1 MRVAIIGQGYVGL
14 TIAVGAAGAGHS
26 VTGFDVNEGLVAA
39 LNAGTSHIEGVS
51 DKELASIIASGAYK
65 ASTAPAVIDGCDV
78 IVIAVP
84 TPLDAARN
92 PDLSY
97 VHAAADLIAKNVKSP
112 ALIINE
118 STSYP
123 GTLRKEIAARI
134 NGVEHLYASSPE
146 RVDPGNTQWG
156 TKNTPRLIGGL
167 TSAAVAKARD
177 FYSTFCDTIIEVS
190 SPEVAEAAKIFEN
203 TFRQVNIALV
213 NEFAQIADALGISGR
228 EVIDA
233 AATKPY
239 GFMEFNPGPGVGGHC
254 IPVDPS
260 YLAHVANQVGVPA
273 TFIKRANEVNLAMP
287 AYVVKRVVA
296 GSGGSIKGKTVVVV
310 GVSYKSNVADTR
322 ETPAAAVID
331 LLREQGAT
339 VTWHDD
345 LVGSWR
351 GESSA
356 AIDGADIAVLVTR
369 HDGLDLAALK
379 SCGYVFDCTGTI
391 AGADGI

>member
-26 VTGFDVNEGLVAA
+26 VVGFDVNKQLVSA
-39 LNAGTSHIEGVS
+39 LNAGTSHIEGIS
-51 DKELASIIASGAYK
+51 DSSLSALIGSGVYK
-65 ASTAPAVIDGCDV
+65 ASTDASVIDGCDV

-84 TPLDAARN
+84 TPLDEARN

-97 VHAAADLIAKNVKSP
+97 VHAAADLIARHAQSA
-112 ALIINE
+112 ALVINE

-123 GTLRKEIAARI
+123 GTLRKEIAVRI
-134 NGVEHLYASSPE
+134 TGAPHLYASSPE

-167 TSAAVAKARD
+167 TPQAVAKAKE
-177 FYSTFCDTIIEVS
+177 FYATFCDTIIEVS

-228 EVIDA
+228 EALDA

-296 GSGGSIKGKTVVVV
+296 GSGGSIVGKEVVVV

-322 ETPAAAVID
+322 ETPAAGVID
-331 LLREQGAT
+331 LLRAQGAT

-356 AIDGADIAVLVTR
+356 PIKGADIGVLVTK

-379 SCGYVFDCTGTI
+379 GCGYVFDCTGTI
-391 AGADGI
+391 TGADGI

>member
-1 MRVAIIGQGYVGL
+1 MRIAIIGQGYVGL
-14 TIAVGAAGAGHS
+14 TIAVGAAGADHK
-26 VTGFDVNEGLVAA
+26 VVGFDVNSGLVED
-39 LNAGTSHIEGVS
+39 LNSGKSHIEGIS
-51 DKELASIIASGAYK
+51 DPQLAGFISSGLFTASVDPSVLEG
-65 ASTAPAVIDGCDV
+65 SDV

-84 TPLDAARN
+84 TPLDSDRN
-92 PDLSY
+92 PDLSF
-97 VHAAADLIAKNVKSP
+97 VHAAADLINQQVKTP
-112 ALIINE
+112 ALVVNE

-134 NGVEHLYASSPE
+134 TGVDHLFASSPE
-146 RVDPGNTQWG
+146 RVDPGNTQWR

-167 TSAAVAKARD
+167 TRASVAKARE
-177 FYSTFCDTIIEVS
+177 FYGSFCDSIIEVS

-213 NEFAQIADALGISGR
+213 NEFAQISDALGISSR
-228 EVIDA
+228 EVIEA

-239 GFMEFNPGPGVGGHC
+239 GFMPFNPGPGVGGHC

-260 YLAHVANQVGVPA
+260 YLAHVANEAGVPA

-287 AYVVKRVVA
+287 AYVVKRVVTGA
-296 GSGGSIKGKTVVVV
+296 GVSIAGKSLVVV
-310 GVSYKSNVADTR
+310 GVSYKANVADTR

-339 VTWHDD
+339 VVWHDD
-345 LVGSWR
+345 LVGNWR

-356 AIDGADIAVLVTR
+356 PLSPHDIAVVVTK
-369 HDGLDLAALK
+369 HDGVSDSAINA
-379 SCGYVFDCTGTI
+379 SGYVFDCTGTI
-391 AGADGI
+391 AGVEGI

>member
-14 TIAVGAAGAGHS
+14 TIAVDAAASGHH
-26 VTGFDVNEGLVAA
+26 VAGFDVNPVLISQ
-39 LNAGTSHIEGVS
+39 LNSGISHIEGIS
-51 DKELASIIASGAYK
+51 NTALAGVIASGAYK
-65 ASTAPAVIDGCDV
+65 ASTDPAVFDGCDV

-84 TPLDAARN
+84 TPLDEARN

-97 VHAAADLIAKNVKSP
+97 VHAAADLIAQHAKSP
-112 ALIINE
+112 ALIVNE

-134 NGVEHLYASSPE
+134 TGIEHLYASSPE

-156 TKNTPRLIGGL
+156 TKNTPRLIGGM
-167 TSAAVAKARD
+167 TPAAVAKAKE
-177 FYSTFCDTIIEVS
+177 FYGTFCDSIIEVS

-239 GFMEFNPGPGVGGHC
+239 GFMQFNPGPGVGGHC

-296 GSGGSIKGKTVVVV
+296 SSGGSIAGKSIVVV

-322 ETPAAAVID
+322 ETPAADVID
-331 LLREQGAT
+331 LLRAQGAT

-345 LVGSWR
+345 LVGQWR
-351 GESSA
+351 GEKSSPLR
-356 AIDGADIAVLVTR
+356 GDIAVLITK
-369 HDGLDLAALK
+369 HDAVDLKALAA
-379 SCGYVFDCTGTI
+379 CGYVFDCTGTI

>member
-14 TIAVGAAGAGHS
+14 TIAVGAAGAGHN
-26 VTGFDVNEGLVAA
+26 VVGFEVNEGLAAA
-39 LNAGTSHIEGVS
+39 LNSGVSHIEGIS
-51 DKELASIIASGAYK
+51 DNTLAFFVAKGIYS
-65 ASTAPAVIDGCDV
+65 ASTDAAVLNGADV

-84 TPLDAARN
+84 TPLDDKRN
-92 PDLSY
+92 PDLSF
-97 VHAAADLIAKNVKSP
+97 VHTAADLIAKNVKSP
-112 ALIINE
+112 ALVVNE

-134 NGVEHLYASSPE
+134 AGVEHLYASSPE

-167 TSAAVAKARD
+167 TPAAVVKARE
-177 FYSTFCDTIIEVS
+177 FYESFCDTIIEVS
-190 SPEVAEAAKIFEN
+190 SPEIAEAAKIFEN

-228 EVIDA
+228 EVIGA

-260 YLAHVANQVGVPA
+260 YLAHVANEVGVPA

-287 AYVVKRVVA
+287 AYVVKRVIA
-296 GSGGSIKGKTVVVV
+296 GSGGSIAGKSVIVV
-310 GVSYKSNVADTR
+310 GVSYKANVADTR

-331 LLREQGAT
+331 LLRENGAT

-351 GESSA
+351 GEA
-356 AIDGADIAVLVTR
+356 TAPLKGNVAVLVTR
-369 HDGLDLAALK
+369 HDGLDLAALQA
-379 SCGYVFDCTGTI
+379 CGYVFDCTGTI
-391 AGADGI
+391 AGVEGV

>member
-14 TIAVGAAGAGHS
+14 TIAIGAAGAGHN
-26 VTGFDVNEGLVAA
+26 VVGFEVNKGLAAA
-39 LNAGTSHIEGVS
+39 LNSGVSHIEGVS
-51 DKELASIIASGAYK
+51 DNTLACFISKGTYS
-65 ASTAPAVIDGCDV
+65 ASTDPAVLDSTDV
-78 IVIAVP
+78 IIIAVP
-84 TPLDAARN
+84 TPLDDKRN
-92 PDLSY
+92 PDLSF
-97 VHAAADLIAKNVKSP
+97 VHTAADLIAQHVKSP
-112 ALIINE
+112 ALIVNE

-134 NGVEHLYASSPE
+134 AGVEHFYASSPE

-156 TKNTPRLIGGL
+156 TKNTPRLVGGL
-167 TSAAVAKARD
+167 TPAAVAKARE
-177 FYSTFCDTIIEVS
+177 FYGSFCDTIIEVS
-190 SPEVAEAAKIFEN
+190 SPEIAEAAKIFEN

-228 EVIDA
+228 EVISA

-254 IPVDPS
+254 IPVDPT

-287 AYVVKRVVA
+287 AYVVKRVIA
-296 GSGGSIKGKTVVVV
+296 GIGGSISGKSVVVV
-310 GVSYKSNVADTR
+310 GVSYKANVADTR

-331 LLREQGAT
+331 LLRENGAT

-351 GESSA
+351 GETT
-356 AIDGADIAVLVTR
+356 GPLNGDIAVVVTR
-369 HDGLDLAALK
+369 HDGLDLAALQA
-379 SCGYVFDCTGTI
+379 CGYVFDCTGTI

>member
-14 TIAVGAAGAGHS
+14 TIAVSAAGAGHD
-26 VTGFDVNEGLVAA
+26 VVGFDVNESLVAQ
-39 LNAGTSHIEGVS
+39 LKLGKSHIEGISHADVAANLKSGRYTASS
-51 DKELASIIASGAYK
+51 DPTTL
-65 ASTAPAVIDGCDV
+65 DGCEV
-78 IVIAVP
+78 VVIAVP
-84 TPLDAARN
+84 TPLDQARN
-92 PDLSY
+92 PDLSFL
-97 VHAAADLIAKNVKSP
+97 HAAVDLIAENVKSP
-112 ALIINE
+112 ALVINE

-123 GTLRKEIAARI
+123 GTLRTEIAARI
-134 NGVEHLYASSPE
+134 TRVQHLYASSPE
-146 RVDPGNTQWG
+146 RVDPGNTQWN

-167 TSAAVAKARD
+167 TPAALEKSRA
-177 FYSTFCDTIIEVS
+177 FYSSFCDTIIDVS

-213 NEFAQIADALGISGR
+213 NEFAQIANALGISGR
-228 EVIDA
+228 EVLDA

-260 YLAHVANQVGVPA
+260 YLAHVANEVGVPA

-287 AYVVKRVVA
+287 AYVVKRVIA
-296 GSGGSIKGKTVVVV
+296 GAGGSIKGNSVVVV

-331 LLREQGAT
+331 LLREQGAE

-345 LVGSWR
+345 VVGTWR
-351 GESSA
+351 GETSVP
-356 AIDGADIAVLVTR
+356 INGASIAVLVTR
-369 HDGLDLAALK
+369 HDGLDISAVRR
-379 SCGYVFDCTGTI
+379 CGYVFDCTGTI
-391 AGADGI
+391 AGAEGI

>member
-14 TIAVGAAGAGHS
+14 TIAVGAARAGHS
-26 VTGFDVNEGLVAA
+26 VVGFDVNDDLVAQ
-39 LNAGTSHIEGVS
+39 LNAGRSHIEGIT
-51 DKELASIIASGAYK
+51 DTELAGFIAAGSYM
-65 ASTAPAVIDGCDV
+65 ASTEASFLDGSDV

-84 TPLDAARN
+84 TPLDAQRN

-97 VHAAADLIAKNVKSP
+97 VHAAAELIQNNVKSP
-112 ALIINE
+112 ALIVNE

-123 GTLRKEIAARI
+123 GTLRNEIAARVS
-134 NGVEHLYASSPE
+134 GVDHLYASSPE

-167 TSAAVAKARD
+167 TPAAVAKAKE
-177 FYSTFCDTIIEVS
+177 FYGSFCDSIIEVS

-228 EVIDA
+228 EVLDA

-239 GFMEFNPGPGVGGHC
+239 GFMPFSPGPGVGGHC

-287 AYVVKRVVA
+287 TYVVKRVVA
-296 GSGGSIKGKTVVVV
+296 GNGGSIKGKKVVVI

-339 VTWHDD
+339 VNWHDD

-351 GESSA
+351 GETSTPIA
-356 AIDGADIAVLVTR
+356 GADIAVVVTK
-369 HDGLDLAALK
+369 HEGVDLAAIK
-379 SCGYVFDCTGTI
+379 ASGYVFDCTGTI
-391 AGADGI
+391 AGVDGI

>member
-14 TIAVGAAGAGHS
+14 TIAAGAASAGHN
-26 VTGFDVNEGLVAA
+26 VFGFDVNSGLVDQ
-39 LNAGTSHIEGVS
+39 LNAGKSHIEGISDSQLVGFVS
-51 DKELASIIASGAYK
+51 AGFFSASSVPSILEGS
-65 ASTAPAVIDGCDV
+65 DV

-84 TPLDAARN
+84 TPLDADRN
-92 PDLSY
+92 PDLSFVY
-97 VHAAADLIAKNVKSP
+97 AAAELINQHVKTP
-112 ALIINE
+112 ALVINE

-123 GTLRKEIAARI
+123 GTLRKEIAPRI
-134 NGVEHLYASSPE
+134 TAADHLFASSPE
-146 RVDPGNTQWG
+146 RVDPGNTEWG

-167 TSAAVAKARD
+167 TPAAVEKAKE
-177 FYSTFCDTIIEVS
+177 FYGSFCDSIFEVS

-213 NEFAQIADALGISGR
+213 NEFAQISDALGISSR
-228 EVIDA
+228 EVIEA

-239 GFMEFNPGPGVGGHC
+239 GFMAFNPGPGVGGHC

-260 YLAHVANQVGVPA
+260 YLAHVANQVGIPA

-296 GSGGSIKGKTVVVV
+296 GSGGTIAGKSVVVV
-310 GVSYKSNVADTR
+310 GVSYKANVADTR

-331 LLREQGAT
+331 LLRAQGAT
-339 VTWHDD
+339 VVWHDD

-351 GESSA
+351 GESSSPIA
-356 AIDGADIAVLVTR
+356 GADIAVVVTK
-369 HDGLDLAALK
+369 HDVVDVAAIK
-379 SCGYVFDCTGTI
+379 ACRYVFDCTGSI
-391 AGADGI
+391 AGVDGI

>member
-14 TIAVGAAGAGHS
+14 TIAVGAAGPGHQ
-26 VTGFDVNEGLVAA
+26 VLGFDVNDGLVAQ
-39 LNAGTSHIEGVS
+39 LNAGKSHIEGIS
-51 DKELASIIASGAYK
+51 DSDLAGLIANGSYS
-65 ASTAPAVIDGCDV
+65 ASTDPSDLDGCDV

-84 TPLDAARN
+84 TPLDADRN

-97 VHAAADLIAKNVKSP
+97 VHTASDLISQYVKSP
-112 ALIINE
+112 TLVINE

-123 GTLRKEIAARI
+123 GTLRKEIAVRI
-134 NGVEHLYASSPE
+134 TGVDHLYASSPE
-146 RVDPGNTQWG
+146 RVDPGNNQWG

-167 TSAAVAKARD
+167 TPAAVAKAFQ
-177 FYSTFCDTIIEVS
+177 FYGSFCDNIIEVS

-228 EVIDA
+228 EVLDA

-239 GFMEFNPGPGVGGHC
+239 GFMPFNPGPGVGGHC

-260 YLAHVANQVGVPA
+260 YLAHVANAVGVPA

-296 GSGGSIKGKTVVVV
+296 GSGGSVKGKKVVVV

-331 LLREQGAT
+331 LLRERGAT
-339 VTWHDD
+339 VTWHDN
-345 LVGSWR
+345 LVSSWR
-351 GESSA
+351 GESSSPIA
-356 AIDGADIAVLVTR
+356 GADIAVVVTK
-369 HDGLDLAALK
+369 HDGVDLAAIK
-379 SCGYVFDCTGTI
+379 ACGYVFDCTGSI
-391 AGADGI
+391 AGVDGI

>member
-14 TIAVGAAGAGHS
+14 TIAVGAASAGHS
-26 VTGFDVNEGLVAA
+26 VVGFDVNQDLVSK
-39 LNAGTSHIEGVS
+39 LNSGKSHIEGISDSQLAGYVS
-51 DKELASIIASGAYK
+51 SGLFTASADPSVLEG
-65 ASTAPAVIDGCDV
+65 SDV

-84 TPLDAARN
+84 TPLDNDRN
-92 PDLSY
+92 PDLSF
-97 VHAAADLIAKNVKSP
+97 VHAAAELINQHVKTP
-112 ALIINE
+112 ALVINE

-134 NGVEHLYASSPE
+134 TGVEHLFASSPE
-146 RVDPGNTQWG
+146 RVDPGNTEWG

-167 TSAAVAKARD
+167 TPAAVAKARE
-177 FYSTFCDTIIEVS
+177 FYASFCDSIIEVS

-213 NEFAQIADALGISGR
+213 NEFAQISDALGISSR
-228 EVIDA
+228 EVIEA

-239 GFMEFNPGPGVGGHC
+239 GFMPFHPGPGVGGHC

-296 GSGGSIKGKTVVVV
+296 GAGESVAGKSVVVV
-310 GVSYKSNVADTR
+310 GVSYKANVADTR

-331 LLREQGAT
+331 LLRAQGAT
-339 VTWHDD
+339 VVWHDD
-345 LVGSWR
+345 LVGNWR
-351 GESSA
+351 GETSA
-356 AIDGADIAVLVTR
+356 VLGSFDIAVVVTK
-369 HDGLDLAALK
+369 HDGVSDAAIK
-379 SCGYVFDCTGTI
+379 ASKYVFDCTGTI
-391 AGADGI
+391 ADAEGI

>member
-14 TIAVGAAGAGHS
+14 TIAVGAASAGHS
-26 VTGFDVNEGLVAA
+26 VVGFDVNDGLVDQ
-39 LNAGTSHIEGVS
+39 LNAGKSHIEGIT
-51 DKELASIIASGAYK
+51 DKDLGSFIASSSYM
-65 ASTAPAVIDGCDV
+65 ASADASVLNGSDV

-84 TPLDAARN
+84 TPLDAQRN
-92 PDLSY
+92 PDLSF
-97 VHAAADLIAKNVKSP
+97 VHAAAELIQKNVKSP
-112 ALIINE
+112 ALIVNE

-123 GTLRKEIAARI
+123 GTLRNEIAARI
-134 NGVEHLYASSPE
+134 TGVDHLYASSPE

-167 TSAAVAKARD
+167 TTAAVTKARE
-177 FYSTFCDTIIEVS
+177 FYGSFCDSIIEVS

-228 EVIDA
+228 EVLDA

-239 GFMEFNPGPGVGGHC
+239 GFMPFNPGPGVGGHC

-260 YLAHVANQVGVPA
+260 YLEHVANQVGVPA

-287 AYVVKRVVA
+287 AYVVKRVIT
-296 GSGGSIKGKTVVVV
+296 GNGGSIKGKKVVVI

-345 LVGSWR
+345 LVVNWR
-351 GESSA
+351 GETSSPIA
-356 AIDGADIAVLVTR
+356 GADIAVVVTK
-369 HDGLDLAALK
+369 HDGVDLTAINA
-379 SCGYVFDCTGTI
+379 CGYVFDCTGQI
-391 AGADGI
+391 AGVDGI

>member
-14 TIAVGAAGAGHS
+14 TIAVGAAGVGHS
-26 VTGFDVNEGLVAA
+26 VTGFDVNSGMVED
-39 LNAGTSHIEGVS
+39 LNSGKSHIEGIS
-51 DKELASIIASGAYK
+51 DSQLAGYISSGLFTASVDPSVLEG
-65 ASTAPAVIDGCDV
+65 SDV

-84 TPLDAARN
+84 TPLDDDRN
-92 PDLSY
+92 PDLSF
-97 VHAAADLIAKNVKSP
+97 VHAAAELINQQVKTP
-112 ALIINE
+112 VLIINE

-123 GTLRKEIAARI
+123 GTLRKEIALRI
-134 NGVEHLYASSPE
+134 TGVDHLFASSPE

-167 TSAAVAKARD
+167 TPTAVAKAKE
-177 FYSTFCDTIIEVS
+177 FYGSFCDSIIEVS

-213 NEFAQIADALGISGR
+213 NELAQISDALGISSR
-228 EVIDA
+228 EVIEA

-239 GFMEFNPGPGVGGHC
+239 GFMPFNPGPGVGGHC

-260 YLAHVANQVGVPA
+260 YLAHVANEVGVPA

-296 GSGGSIKGKTVVVV
+296 GAGGSVKGKKVVVV

-331 LLREQGAT
+331 LLREQDAI

-345 LVGSWR
+345 LVGNWR
-351 GESSA
+351 GETSSP
-356 AIDGADIAVLVTR
+356 ITGADVAVVVTK
-369 HDGLDLAALK
+369 HDGVDLDAVKA
-379 SCGYVFDCTGTI
+379 CGYVFDCTGNLT
-391 AGADGI
+391 GVDGI

>member
-14 TIAVGAAGAGHS
+14 TIAVGAAGAGHN
-26 VTGFDVNEGLVAA
+26 VVGFDVNAGLVDQ
-39 LNAGTSHIEGVS
+39 LNSGKSHIEGISGSQLAGYISCGLYMAIS
-51 DKELASIIASGAYK
+51 DPSVLEGS
-65 ASTAPAVIDGCDV
+65 DV

-84 TPLDAARN
+84 TPLDEKRN
-92 PDLSY
+92 PNLSF
-97 VHAAADLIAKNVKSP
+97 VHAAAELINQQVKTP

-123 GTLRKEIAARI
+123 GTLRKEIASRI
-134 NGVEHLYASSPE
+134 TGVEHLFASSPE
-146 RVDPGNTQWG
+146 RVDPGNSQWG

-167 TSAAVAKARD
+167 TQAAVATARE
-177 FYSTFCDTIIEVS
+177 FYGSFCDSIIEVS

-213 NEFAQIADALGISGR
+213 NEFAQISDALGISSR
-228 EVIDA
+228 EVIEA

-239 GFMEFNPGPGVGGHC
+239 GFMPFNPGPGVGGHC

-296 GSGGSIKGKTVVVV
+296 GSGGSIAGKSVVVV
-310 GVSYKSNVADTR
+310 GVSYKANVADTR
-322 ETPAAAVID
+322 ETPAAAVVD

-339 VTWHDD
+339 VVWHDH

-351 GESSA
+351 GESSVPL
-356 AIDGADIAVLVTR
+356 INFDIAVVVTK
-369 HDGLDLAALK
+369 HDGVSEAAIK
-379 SCGYVFDCTGTI
+379 ASGYVFDCTGTI
-391 AGADGI
+391 AGAEGI

>member
-26 VTGFDVNEGLVAA
+26 VTGFDVNESLVSA

-51 DKELASIIASGAYK
+51 DNELASFIASGAYK
-65 ASTAPAVIDGCDV
+65 ASTEPAVIDGCDV

-84 TPLDAARN
+84 TPLDDARN
-92 PDLSY
+92 PDLSF
-97 VHAAADLIAKNVKSP
+97 VHAAAELIAKNVKLP

-123 GTLRKEIAARI
+123 GTLRNEIAAHI
-134 NGVEHLYASSPE
+134 TGVEHLYASSPE

-167 TSAAVAKARD
+167 TPAAVAKARD

-345 LVGSWR
+345 LVGNWR

-356 AIDGADIAVLVTR
+356 AIKGADIAVLVTR

-379 SCGYVFDCTGTI
+379 SCGYLFDCTGTI

>member
-26 VTGFDVNEGLVAA
+26 VVGFDVNKALVDQ
-39 LNAGTSHIEGVS
+39 LNQGHSHIEGIS
-51 DKELASIIASGAYK
+51 DAAITGFIGKGSYTASSDASLLEG
-65 ASTAPAVIDGCDV
+65 SDV

-84 TPLDAARN
+84 TPLDEKRN

-97 VHAAADLIAKNVKSP
+97 VHDAADLIAGNVKTA
-112 ALIINE
+112 ALIVNE

-123 GTLRKEIAARI
+123 GTLRNEIAARI
-134 NGVEHLYASSPE
+134 TGVEHLFASSPE

-167 TSAAVAKARD
+167 TPAAVAKARE
-177 FYSTFCDTIIEVS
+177 FYASFCDSIIEVS

-213 NEFAQIADALGISGR
+213 NEFAQISDALGISSR
-228 EVIDA
+228 EVIEA

-239 GFMEFNPGPGVGGHC
+239 GFMPFSPGPGVGGHC

-296 GSGGSIKGKTVVVV
+296 ANGGTIAGKSVIVV
-310 GVSYKSNVADTR
+310 GVSYKANVADTR

-331 LLREQGAT
+331 LLRAQGAT
-339 VTWHDD
+339 VVWHDD

-356 AIDGADIAVLVTR
+356 PLAVQDIAVVVTK
-369 HDGLDLAALK
+369 HDGVSEAAIK
-379 SCGYVFDCTGTI
+379 GSKYVFDCTGSI
-391 AGADGI
+391 PGAGGI

>member
-14 TIAVGAAGAGHS
+14 TIAISAASVGHA
-26 VTGFDVNEGLVAA
+26 VIGFDVNDGLVAQ
-39 LNAGTSHIEGVS
+39 LNAGKSHIEGIS
-51 DKELASIIASGAYK
+51 NAALAGIIASGAYT
-65 ASTAPAVIDGCDV
+65 ASADPDVLAGCEV

-84 TPLDAARN
+84 TPLDDARN
-92 PDLSY
+92 PDLSF
-97 VHAAADLIAKNVKSP
+97 VHAASELINRNVKSP
-112 ALIINE
+112 ALIVNE

-123 GTLRKEIAARI
+123 GTLRQEIAARI
-134 NGVEHLYASSPE
+134 TGVKHLFASSPE

-167 TSAAVAKARD
+167 SPAAGAKAKE
-177 FYSTFCDTIIEVS
+177 FYGSFCDSIIEVS

-228 EVIDA
+228 EVIAA

-239 GFMEFNPGPGVGGHC
+239 GFMQFNPGPGVGGHC

-287 AYVVKRVVA
+287 AYVMQRVIA
-296 GSGGSIKGKTVVVV
+296 GSGGSIKGKQIVVV
-310 GVSYKSNVADTR
+310 GVSYKSNVADVR

-331 LLREQGAT
+331 LLRQQGAT

-345 LVGSWR
+345 LVSTWR
-351 GESSA
+351 GENSA
-356 AIDGADIAVLVTR
+356 PIQGDIAVLVTK
-369 HDGLDLAALK
+369 HDGVSVDAIKA
-379 SCGYVFDCTGTI
+379 CEYVFDCTGTI
-391 AGADGI
+391 PGVDGI

>member
-14 TIAVGAAGAGHS
+14 TIAADAASVGNH
-26 VTGFDVNEGLVAA
+26 VVGFDVNSALVNQ
-39 LNAGTSHIEGVS
+39 LNSGVSHIEGIS
-51 DKELASIIASGAYK
+51 DAALAGVIASGAYK
-65 ASTAPAVIDGCDV
+65 ATTDASDLDGCDV

-84 TPLDAARN
+84 TPLDEARN

-97 VHAAADLIAKNVKSP
+97 VHAAADLIAKHVKSP
-112 ALIINE
+112 ALIVNE

-134 NGVEHLYASSPE
+134 TGVQHLYASSPE
-146 RVDPGNTQWG
+146 RVDPGNAKWG

-167 TSAAVAKARD
+167 TPAAVAKARE
-177 FYSTFCDTIIEVS
+177 FYGSFCDTIIEVS

-239 GFMEFNPGPGVGGHC
+239 GFMQFNPGPGVGGHC

-287 AYVVKRVVA
+287 AYVVQRVIA
-296 GSGGSIKGKTVVVV
+296 GSGGSIAGKSVVVV

-322 ETPAAAVID
+322 ETPAAAIID
-331 LLREQGAT
+331 LLRAQGAT

-345 LVGSWR
+345 LVGTWR
-351 GESSA
+351 GESSSPLK
-356 AIDGADIAVLVTR
+356 GDIAVLVTK
-369 HDGLDLAALK
+369 HEGLDLKALQA
-379 SCGYVFDCTGTI
+379 CGYVFDCTGTI
-391 AGADGI
+391 AGSDGI

>member
-26 VTGFDVNEGLVAA
+26 VIGFDVNDGLVDQ
-39 LNAGTSHIEGVS
+39 LNAGKSHIEGIADTDLGS
-51 DKELASIIASGAYK
+51 FIAAGSYAASADASVLEG
-65 ASTAPAVIDGCDV
+65 SEV

-84 TPLDAARN
+84 TPLDAQRN

-97 VHAAADLIAKNVKSP
+97 VHAAAELIQKNVKSP
-112 ALIINE
+112 ALIVNE

-123 GTLRKEIAARI
+123 GTLRNEIAVRI
-134 NGVEHLYASSPE
+134 TGVDHLYASSPE
-146 RVDPGNTQWG
+146 RVDPGNAQWG

-167 TSAAVAKARD
+167 TPAAVAKATD
-177 FYSTFCDTIIEVS
+177 FYGSFCDSIIEVS

-228 EVIDA
+228 EVLDA

-239 GFMEFNPGPGVGGHC
+239 GFMPFNPGPGVGGHC

-296 GSGGSIKGKTVVVV
+296 GSGGSIKGKKVVVV

-331 LLREQGAT
+331 LLRQEGAT

-345 LVGSWR
+345 LVSSWR
-351 GESSA
+351 GESSSP
-356 AIDGADIAVLVTR
+356 ITGADIAVVVTK
-369 HDGLDLAALK
+369 HDGVDLAAIK
-379 SCGYVFDCTGTI
+379 ACGYVFDCTGQI
-391 AGADGI
+391 AGVDGI

>member
-1 MRVAIIGQGYVGL
+1 LRVSIIGQGYVGL
-14 TIAVGAAGAGHS
+14 TIAVGAAGAGHT
-26 VTGFDVNEGLVAA
+26 VVGFDINESLVVQ
-39 LNAGTSHIEGVS
+39 LNAGKSHIEGITDADLSSVIAAGLY
-51 DKELASIIASGAYK
+51 EASAEPSIL
-65 ASTAPAVIDGCDV
+65 DGSDV

-84 TPLDAARN
+84 TPLDGQRN

-97 VHAAADLIAKNVKSP
+97 VHNAAGLIQNNVKSP
-112 ALIINE
+112 TLIVNE

-123 GTLRKEIAARI
+123 GTLRKEIASRI

-146 RVDPGNTQWG
+146 RVDPGNTVWG

-167 TSAAVAKARD
+167 TPAAVVKAKE
-177 FYSTFCDTIIEVS
+177 FYGSFCDSLVEVP

-213 NEFAQIADALGISGR
+213 NEFVQIADALGISGR

-239 GFMEFNPGPGVGGHC
+239 GFMPFNPGPGVGGHC

-296 GSGGSIKGKTVVVV
+296 GNGGSIKGKKVVVV

-339 VTWHDD
+339 VIWHDD
-345 LVGSWR
+345 LVASWR
-351 GESSA
+351 EELSVPIS
-356 AIDGADIAVLVTR
+356 GADIAVVVTK
-369 HDGLDLAALK
+369 HDGVDLAAIRA
-379 SCGYVFDCTGTI
+379 CGYVFDCTGSI
-391 AGADGI
+391 AGVDGI

>member
-1 MRVAIIGQGYVGL
+1 MRVVIIGQGYVGL

-26 VTGFDVNEGLVAA
+26 VFGFDVNTALVDQ
-39 LNAGTSHIEGVS
+39 LNAGKSHIEGIT
-51 DKELASIIASGAYK
+51 DKDLGSFISSGSYAASADAS
-65 ASTAPAVIDGCDV
+65 VLDGSDV

-84 TPLDAARN
+84 TPLDAQRN
-92 PDLSY
+92 PDLSF
-97 VHAAADLIAKNVKSP
+97 VHAAAELIQINVKSP
-112 ALIINE
+112 ALIVNE

-123 GTLRKEIAARI
+123 GTLRNEIAARI
-134 NGVEHLYASSPE
+134 TGVDHLYASSPE
-146 RVDPGNTQWG
+146 RVDPGNNQWG

-167 TSAAVAKARD
+167 TTAAVAKARE
-177 FYSTFCDTIIEVS
+177 FYGSFCDSIIEVS

-213 NEFAQIADALGISGR
+213 NEFAQISDALGISSR
-228 EVIDA
+228 EVIEA

-239 GFMEFNPGPGVGGHC
+239 GFMAFNPGPGVGGHC

-287 AYVVKRVVA
+287 AYVVKRVIA
-296 GSGGSIKGKTVVVV
+296 GNGGSIKGKKVVVI

-345 LVGSWR
+345 LVAKWR
-351 GESSA
+351 GETSSPIAGA
-356 AIDGADIAVLVTR
+356 AIALVVTK
-369 HDGLDLAALK
+369 HDGVDLTAINA
-379 SCGYVFDCTGTI
+379 CGYVFDCTGQI
-391 AGADGI
+391 AGVDGI

>member
-1 MRVAIIGQGYVGL
+1 MRVSIIGQGYVGL
-14 TIAVGAAGAGHS
+14 TIAVGAAGVGHS
-26 VTGFDVNEGLVAA
+26 VVGFDVNAGLVDQ
-39 LNAGTSHIEGVS
+39 LNSGKSHIEGIS
-51 DKELASIIASGAYK
+51 DSQLAGYISSGLFTG
-65 ASTAPAVIDGCDV
+65 STDPSVLEGSDV

-84 TPLDAARN
+84 TPLDNDRN
-92 PDLSY
+92 PDLSF
-97 VHAAADLIAKNVKSP
+97 VHAAADLINQQVKTP

-123 GTLRKEIAARI
+123 GTLRTEIAARI
-134 NGVEHLYASSPE
+134 TAVEHLFASSPE
-146 RVDPGNTQWG
+146 RVDPGNTYWG

-167 TSAAVAKARD
+167 TPAAVAKAKE
-177 FYSTFCDTIIEVS
+177 YYGSFCDSIIEVS

-213 NEFAQIADALGISGR
+213 NEFAQISDALGISSR
-228 EVIDA
+228 EVIEA

-239 GFMEFNPGPGVGGHC
+239 GFMPFNPGPGVGGHC

-260 YLAHVANQVGVPA
+260 YLAHVANEVGVPA

-296 GSGGSIKGKTVVVV
+296 GAGGSIAGKSVVVV
-310 GVSYKSNVADTR
+310 GVSYKANVADTR

-331 LLREQGAT
+331 LLRAEGAD
-339 VTWHDD
+339 VVWHDD

-356 AIDGADIAVLVTR
+356 TLNGFDIAVVVTK
-369 HDGLDLAALK
+369 HDGVNDAAIK
-379 SCGYVFDCTGTI
+379 ASKYVFDCTGTV
-391 AGADGI
+391 AGVDGI

>member
-14 TIAVGAAGAGHS
+14 TIAVGAASAGHK
-26 VTGFDVNEGLVAA
+26 VIGFDVNDELVAA
-39 LNAGTSHIEGVS
+39 LNAGTSHIEGIS
-51 DKELASIIASGAYK
+51 DSSLSSFIGSGAYK
-65 ASTAPAVIDGCDV
+65 ASTDASVIDGCDV

-84 TPLDAARN
+84 TPLDEARN
-92 PDLSY
+92 PDLSF
-97 VHAAADLIAKNVKSP
+97 VHAAAELIAKNAKSP
-112 ALIINE
+112 ALVINE

-134 NGVEHLYASSPE
+134 TGVAHLYASSPE
-146 RVDPGNTQWG
+146 RVDPGNTKWG

-167 TSAAVAKARD
+167 TPAAVAKAKE
-177 FYSTFCDTIIEVS
+177 FYATFCDTIFEVS

-228 EVIDA
+228 EVLDA

-260 YLAHVANQVGVPA
+260 YLAHVANEVGVPA
-273 TFIKRANEVNLAMP
+273 TFIKRANEVNLGMP

-296 GSGGSIKGKTVVVV
+296 GSGGSIKGKKVVVV

-322 ETPAAAVID
+322 ETPAAGVID
-331 LLREQGAT
+331 LLRAQGAT
-339 VTWHDD
+339 VAWHDD

-351 GESSA
+351 GESTA
-356 AIDGADIAVLVTR
+356 PIRGEEIAVLVTK

-379 SCGYVFDCTGTI
+379 SCGYIFDCTGSI

>member
-14 TIAVGAAGAGHS
+14 TISVSAASAGHS
-26 VTGFDVNEGLVAA
+26 VVGFDINQGLVDL
-39 LNAGTSHIEGVS
+39 LNSGKSHIEGLTDTLLTS
-51 DKELASIIASGAYK
+51 FICSGLFK
-65 ASTAPAVIDGCDV
+65 ASTEPSALEGSDV

-84 TPLDAARN
+84 TPLDSDRN

-97 VHAAADLIAKNVKSP
+97 VHAAADLINQQVKTP

-123 GTLRKEIAARI
+123 GTLRKEIATRI
-134 NGVEHLYASSPE
+134 TNVEHLFASSPE
-146 RVDPGNTQWG
+146 RVDPGNAQWG

-167 TSAAVAKARD
+167 TPAAVAKARA
-177 FYSTFCDTIIEVS
+177 FYGSFCDSIIEVS

-213 NEFAQIADALGISGR
+213 NEFAQISDALGISSR
-228 EVIDA
+228 EVIEA

-239 GFMEFNPGPGVGGHC
+239 GFMAFNPGPGVGGHC
-254 IPVDPS
+254 IPVDPN
-260 YLAHVANQVGVPA
+260 YLAHVANEVGVPA

-296 GSGGSIKGKTVVVV
+296 GAGGTIAGKSIVVV
-310 GVSYKSNVADTR
+310 GVSYKANVADTR

-331 LLREQGAT
+331 LLRAQGAK
-339 VTWHDD
+339 VVWHDD

-351 GESSA
+351 GEFSTA
-356 AIDGADIAVLVTR
+356 LGTFDIAVVVTK
-369 HDGLDLAALK
+369 HNGVSEAAIK
-379 SCGYVFDCTGTI
+379 ASKYVFDCTGI
-391 AGADGI
+391 VAGADGI

>member
-14 TIAVGAAGAGHS
+14 TIAVGAAGSGHS
-26 VTGFDVNEGLVAA
+26 IIGFDVNERLVAE

-51 DKELASIIASGAYK
+51 DKELASFIASGAYK
-65 ASTAPAVIDGCDV
+65 ASTEPAVIDGCDV

-84 TPLDAARN
+84 TPLDDARN

-97 VHAAADLIAKNVKSP
+97 VHAAADLIAKNVKSS
-112 ALIINE
+112 ALIVNE

-123 GTLRKEIAARI
+123 GTLRNEIATRI
-134 NGVEHLYASSPE
+134 TGAEHLYASSPE
-146 RVDPGNTQWG
+146 RVDPGNTEWG

-167 TSAAVAKARD
+167 TPAAVAKAKE
-177 FYSTFCDTIIEVS
+177 FYATFCDTIIEVS

-260 YLAHVANQVGVPA
+260 YLAHVANQVDVPA

-296 GSGGSIKGKTVVVV
+296 GVGGSIKGKTVVVV

-345 LVGSWR
+345 LVGNWR

-356 AIDGADIAVLVTR
+356 AIKGADIAVLVTM

>member
-26 VTGFDVNEGLVAA
+26 VIGFDVNPALVDQ
-39 LNAGTSHIEGVS
+39 LNAGKSHIEGIADTDLGS
-51 DKELASIIASGAYK
+51 FIASGLYA
-65 ASTAPAVIDGCDV
+65 ASIDASVLDGSAV

-84 TPLDAARN
+84 TPLDAQRN

-97 VHAAADLIAKNVKSP
+97 VHAAAELIQKNVKSP
-112 ALIINE
+112 ALIVNE

-134 NGVEHLYASSPE
+134 TGVDHLYASSPE
-146 RVDPGNTQWG
+146 RVDPGNNQWG

-167 TSAAVAKARD
+167 TLAAVAKARD
-177 FYSTFCDTIIEVS
+177 FYGSFCDSIIEVS

-228 EVIDA
+228 EVLDA

-239 GFMEFNPGPGVGGHC
+239 GFMPFNPGPGVGGHC

-260 YLAHVANQVGVPA
+260 YLAHVANRVGVPA

-296 GSGGSIKGKTVVVV
+296 GIGGSVKGKKLVVV

-345 LVGSWR
+345 LVVTWR
-351 GESSA
+351 GESSSPIA
-356 AIDGADIAVLVTR
+356 GADIAVVVTK
-369 HDGLDLAALK
+369 HDGVDLAAIK
-379 SCGYVFDCTGTI
+379 ACGYVFDCTGQI
-391 AGADGI
+391 AGVDAI

>member
-26 VTGFDVNEGLVAA
+26 VVGFDVNNQLVSA
-39 LNAGTSHIEGVS
+39 LNAGNSHIEGIS
-51 DKELASIIASGAYK
+51 DGVLAGFIGSGAYK
-65 ASTAPAVIDGCDV
+65 ASADASVIDGCDA

-84 TPLDAARN
+84 TPLDDARN

-97 VHAAADLIAKNVKSP
+97 VHAAADLIAKNVKSA
-112 ALIINE
+112 ALVINE

-123 GTLRKEIAARI
+123 GTLRTEIAARI
-134 NGVEHLYASSPE
+134 TGVAHLYASSPE

-167 TSAAVAKARD
+167 TPAAVTKAKE
-177 FYSTFCDTIIEVS
+177 FYATFCDTIIEVS

-213 NEFAQIADALGISGR
+213 NEFAQITNALGISGR
-228 EVIDA
+228 EVLDA

-260 YLAHVANQVGVPA
+260 YLAHVANEVGVPA
-273 TFIKRANEVNLAMP
+273 TFVKRANEVNLAMP
-287 AYVVKRVVA
+287 EYVVKRVVA
-296 GSGGSIKGKTVVVV
+296 GSGGLINDKKVVVV

-322 ETPAAAVID
+322 ETPAASVVD
-331 LLREQGAT
+331 LLRAQGAT

-345 LVGSWR
+345 LVRSWR

-356 AIDGADIAVLVTR
+356 PIKGADIAVLVTK
-369 HDGLDLAALK
+369 HDGLDLAALTA
-379 SCGYVFDCTGTI
+379 CGYVFDCTGSI

>member
-26 VTGFDVNEGLVAA
+26 VTSFDVNEGLVAA

-51 DKELASIIASGAYK
+51 DKELTAFIASGAYK
-65 ASTAPAVIDGCDV
+65 VSTAPAVIDGCDV

-84 TPLDAARN
+84 TPLDDARN

-97 VHAAADLIAKNVKSP
+97 VHAAADLIATNVKSP

-134 NGVEHLYASSPE
+134 TGVEHLYASSPE

-167 TSAAVAKARD
+167 TPSAVAKARE
-177 FYSTFCDTIIEVS
+177 FYGSFCDSIIEVS

-351 GESSA
+351 GESST

>member
-26 VTGFDVNEGLVAA
+26 VVGFDVNDLLVAA
-39 LNAGTSHIEGVS
+39 LNEGTSHIEGIT
-51 DKELASIIASGAYK
+51 DKTLAGFITKSAYK
-65 ASTAPAVIDGCDV
+65 ATTDASVLDGCDV

-84 TPLDAARN
+84 TPLDDKRN

-97 VHAAADLIAKNVKSP
+97 VHNAADLITKNVNSP

-134 NGVEHLYASSPE
+134 TDVEHLYASSPE
-146 RVDPGNTQWG
+146 RVDPGNTEWG
-156 TKNTPRLIGGL
+156 TKNTPRLIGGI
-167 TSAAVAKARD
+167 TPTAVAKAKE
-177 FYSTFCDTIIEVS
+177 FYASFCDTIIEVS

-213 NEFAQIADALGISGR
+213 NEFAQISDALGISSR
-228 EVIDA
+228 EVIQA
-233 AATKPY
+233 AGTKPY

-287 AYVVKRVVA
+287 AYVVKRVIE
-296 GSGGSIKGKTVVVV
+296 GFGGSIAGKSVIVV
-310 GVSYKSNVADTR
+310 GVSYKANVADTR
-322 ETPAAAVID
+322 ETPAASVID
-331 LLREQGAT
+331 VLRENGAT
-339 VTWHDD
+339 VVWHDD
-345 LVGSWR
+345 LVGGWR
-351 GESSA
+351 GQSSA
-356 AIDGADIAVLVTR
+356 PMAANDIAVVVTR
-369 HDGLDLAALK
+369 HDGVSDGAIKA
-379 SCGYVFDCTGTI
+379 SGYVFDCTGTLS
-391 AGADGI
+391 GVDGI

>member
-1 MRVAIIGQGYVGL
+1 MRVVVVGQGYVGL
-14 TIAVGAAGAGHS
+14 TIAVDAAANGCT
-26 VTGFDVNEGLVAA
+26 VIGFD
-39 LNAGTSHIEGVS
+39 LNAELVGKLNSGKSHIEGISNSHLSQLIANQSYTATS
-51 DKELASIIASGAYK
+51 DPSLL
-65 ASTAPAVIDGCDV
+65 DGSEV

-84 TPLDAARN
+84 TPLDGDRN

-97 VHAAADLIAKNVKSP
+97 VHSAADLISQYVKSP
-112 ALIINE
+112 ALIVNE

-134 NGVEHLYASSPE
+134 TGVDHLYASSPE

-167 TSAAVAKARD
+167 TPAAVAKARE
-177 FYSTFCDTIIEVS
+177 FYGSFCDVIIEVS
-190 SPEVAEAAKIFEN
+190 SPEIAEAAKIFEN

-228 EVIDA
+228 EVISA

-239 GFMEFNPGPGVGGHC
+239 GFMEFKPGAGVGGHC

-260 YLAHVANQVGVPA
+260 YLAHVANEVGVPA

-287 AYVVKRVVA
+287 AYVVKRVIA
-296 GSGGSIKGKTVVVV
+296 GSGGSIVGMSVVVV
-310 GVSYKSNVADTR
+310 GVSYKANVADTR

-331 LLREQGAT
+331 LLHENGAT

-351 GESSA
+351 GEA
-356 AIDGADIAVLVTR
+356 TAPLKGDVAVLVTR
-369 HDGLDLAALK
+369 HDGLDLAALHA
-379 SCGYVFDCTGTI
+379 CGYVFDCTGTI
-391 AGADGI
+391 AGVDGI

>member
-26 VTGFDVNEGLVAA
+26 IVGFDVNDGLVAQ
-39 LNAGTSHIEGVS
+39 LSAGQSHIEGIS
-51 DKELASIIASGAYK
+51 DSDLAEFIAAGSYVATAN
-65 ASTAPAVIDGCDV
+65 ASFLDGCDV
-78 IVIAVP
+78 IVVAVP
-84 TPLDAARN
+84 TPLDAQRN
-92 PDLSY
+92 PDLSF
-97 VHAAADLIAKNVKSP
+97 VHAAVELIQNNVKSP
-112 ALIINE
+112 ALIVNE

-123 GTLRKEIAARI
+123 GTLRNEIAARI
-134 NGVEHLYASSPE
+134 QGVDHLYASSPE
-146 RVDPGNTQWG
+146 RVDPGNSVWG
-156 TKNTPRLIGGL
+156 TANTPRLIGGL
-167 TSAAVAKARD
+167 TPPAVAKARE
-177 FYSTFCDTIIEVS
+177 FYGSFCDSIIEVS

-228 EVIDA
+228 EVLDA

-239 GFMEFNPGPGVGGHC
+239 GFMPFNPGPGVGGHC
-254 IPVDPS
+254 IPIDPS
-260 YLAHVANQVGVPA
+260 YLAHVANQAGVPA

-287 AYVVKRVVA
+287 AYVVKRVIA
-296 GSGGSIKGKTVVVV
+296 GSGGSIKGKKVAVV

-331 LLREQGAT
+331 LMRQEGAT

-351 GESSA
+351 GELSA
-356 AIDGADIAVLVTR
+356 PISGAEIAVIVTK
-369 HDGLDLAALK
+369 HDGVDLAATNA
-379 SCGYVFDCTGTI
+379 CGYVFDCTGQI
-391 AGADGI
+391 AGVDGI

>member
-26 VTGFDVNEGLVAA
+26 VVGFDVNDDLVAQ
-39 LNAGTSHIEGVS
+39 LNSGKSHIEGITDS
-51 DKELASIIASGAYK
+51 DLAGFIAAGSYA
-65 ASTAPAVIDGCDV
+65 ASADASVLDGSDV

-84 TPLDAARN
+84 TPLDGDRN

-97 VHAAADLIAKNVKSP
+97 VHAAAELINQQVKSP

-123 GTLRKEIAARI
+123 GTLRNEIAAGI
-134 NGVEHLYASSPE
+134 SGVEHLYASSPE

-167 TSAAVAKARD
+167 TPAAVAKAKE
-177 FYSTFCDTIIEVS
+177 FYASFCDSIIEVS

-228 EVIDA
+228 EVLDA

-239 GFMEFNPGPGVGGHC
+239 GFMPFNPGPGVGGHC

-296 GSGGSIKGKTVVVV
+296 GADGSIKGKKIVVV

-345 LVGSWR
+345 LVRSWR
-351 GESSA
+351 GETSSP
-356 AIDGADIAVLVTR
+356 ITGADIAVVVTK
-369 HDGLDLAALK
+369 HDGVDVAAIEA
-379 SCGYVFDCTGTI
+379 CGYVFDCTGSI
-391 AGADGI
+391 AGVDGI

>member
-14 TIAVGAAGAGHS
+14 TIAVGAVSAGHT
-26 VTGFDVNEGLVAA
+26 VIGFDVNDVLVAQ
-39 LNAGTSHIEGVS
+39 LNAGKSHIEGISEKDLAGFVS
-51 DKELASIIASGAYK
+51 VGLYS
-65 ASTAPAVIDGCDV
+65 ASTDASSIDGCDV

-84 TPLDAARN
+84 TPLDDARN
-92 PDLSY
+92 PDLSF
-97 VHAAADLIAKNVKSP
+97 VHAASELIDRYVKNP
-112 ALIINE
+112 ALIVNE

-123 GTLRKEIAARI
+123 GTLRTEIAARI
-134 NGVEHLYASSPE
+134 TTVEHLYASSPE

-167 TSAAVAKARD
+167 TPAAVARARE
-177 FYSTFCDTIIEVS
+177 FYATFCDSIIEVS

-213 NEFAQIADALGISGR
+213 NEFAQISNALGISSR

-239 GFMEFNPGPGVGGHC
+239 GFMPFTPGPGVGGHC
-254 IPVDPS
+254 IPVDPT
-260 YLAHVANQVGVPA
+260 YLAHVANQVGIPA

-287 AYVVKRVVA
+287 AYVVKRVIA
-296 GSGGSIKGKTVVVV
+296 GAGGSIKGKKVVVV
-310 GVSYKSNVADTR
+310 GVSYKANVADTR

-339 VTWHDD
+339 VVWHDD

-351 GESSA
+351 TESSSP
-356 AIDGADIAVLVTR
+356 IMGADIAVVVTM
-369 HDGLDLAALK
+369 HDGVDVAAIK
-379 SCGYVFDCTGTI
+379 ACGYVFDCTGHL
-391 AGADGI
+391 AGVDGI